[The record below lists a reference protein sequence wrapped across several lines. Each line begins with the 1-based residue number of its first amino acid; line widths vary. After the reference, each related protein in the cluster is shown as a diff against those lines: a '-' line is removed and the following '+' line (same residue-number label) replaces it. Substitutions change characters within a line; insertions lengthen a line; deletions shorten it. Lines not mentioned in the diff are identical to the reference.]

1 MDSTPRNPVPDH
13 FEVLLSQKIFPLG
26 EYPDYA
32 PLLRGRKVHISNGF
46 RQAATGSV
54 ATDGT
59 RVKLPWMRFAGRRY
73 TSVEALEWYAARL
86 SRPAGVAAPAS
97 RRREAAEAASSLD
110 KLGI

>member
-13 FEVLLSQKIFPLG
+13 FEVKLSQRIFTLSA
-26 EYPDYA
+26 YPDFA
-32 PLLRGRKVHISNGF
+32 PLCHGKKVHISNGF

-86 SRPAGVAAPAS
+86 SRPAGVAAPS
-97 RRREAAEAASSLD
+97 PTSGGPRRAKKELD
-110 KLGI
+110 RIGI